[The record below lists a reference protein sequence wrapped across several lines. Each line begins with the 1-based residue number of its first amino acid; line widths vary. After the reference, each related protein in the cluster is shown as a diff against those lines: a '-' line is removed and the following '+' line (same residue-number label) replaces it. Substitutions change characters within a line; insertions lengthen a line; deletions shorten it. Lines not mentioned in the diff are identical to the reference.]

1 MLHRNTTKM
10 NIVIV
15 DGYTLNP
22 GDLSWEKLKELG
34 EVTIYDR
41 TAPGETIERCIDA
54 EMVLTNK
61 VIFNA
66 ETIKALPKLKY
77 IGVLATGY
85 NVVDTNTAKE
95 CGIIVTNIPAYST
108 ESVAQ
113 MVFAQIL
120 NITNRVGHYASENS
134 TGRWA
139 NNTDFCYWDTP
150 LTELA
155 GKKIGIVGIGNTGS
169 ATARIA
175 NAFGM
180 EVCAFTSKPQEAIPD
195 YITKLPLDELFS
207 RCDIVSLHCPL
218 TETTKELVN
227 AKRLATMKSTAI
239 LINTGRGPLVDE
251 QAVADALNN
260 GTIAAFGA
268 DVLSVEP
275 AQPSNPLLTAQ
286 NCYLTPHIAWAT
298 YEARVRLLNICIAN
312 VKAFIDGE
320 PQNIVNR

>member
-1 MLHRNTTKM
+1 M
-10 NIVIV
+10 NIVVV

-22 GDLSWEKLKELG
+22 GDLSWEPLKELG

-41 TAPGETIERCIDA
+41 TVPNETIERCTDA
-54 EMVLTNK
+54 DMVLTNK
-61 VIFNA
+61 VVFNA

-85 NVVDTNTAKE
+85 NVVDTKIAAEHNV
-95 CGIIVTNIPAYST
+95 IVTNIPAYST

-120 NITNRVGHYASENS
+120 NITNRVGHYACENS
-134 TGRWA
+134 KGRWT

-155 GKKIGIVGIGNTGS
+155 GKKIGIVGLGNTGS

-180 EVCAFTSKPQEAIPD
+180 DVCAFTSKPQESIPS
-195 YITKLPLDELFS
+195 YISKLTLDELFS
-207 RCDIVSLHCPL
+207 QCDIVSLHCPL

-227 AKRLATMKSTAI
+227 EARLATMKPTAI
-239 LINTGRGPLVDE
+239 LINTGRGPLIDE

-260 GTIAAFGA
+260 GKIAAFGA

-275 AQPSNPLLTAQ
+275 AQAGNPLLQAK

-298 YEARVRLLNICIAN
+298 YEARIRLMNICIDN
-312 VKAFIDGE
+312 VKAFIKGT
-320 PQNIVNR
+320 PQNVVN

>member
-1 MLHRNTTKM
+1 MK
-10 NIVIV
+10 IVVV

-22 GDLSWEKLKELG
+22 GDLSWEPLKELG

-41 TAPGETIERCIDA
+41 TAPNETVERCIDA

-66 ETIKALPKLKY
+66 EVINALPKLKY

-85 NVVDTNTAKE
+85 NVVDTKAATEHNV
-95 CGIIVTNIPAYST
+95 IVTNIPAYST

-120 NITNRVGHYASENS
+120 NITNRVGHYACENS
-134 TGRWA
+134 KGRWT
-139 NNTDFCYWDTP
+139 NNIDFCYWDTQ

-155 GKKIGIVGIGNTGS
+155 GKKIGIVGLGNTGS

-180 EVCAFTSKPQEAIPD
+180 DVCAFTSKPQESIPN
-195 YITKLPLDELFS
+195 YITKLTLDELFS
-207 RCDIVSLHCPL
+207 QCDIVSLHCPL

-227 AKRLATMKSTAI
+227 EARLTTMKPTAI
-239 LINTGRGPLVDE
+239 LINTGRGPLINE
-251 QAVADALNN
+251 QAVADALNC
-260 GTIAAFGA
+260 GKIAAFGA

-275 AQPSNPLLTAQ
+275 AQPGNPLLGAK

-298 YEARVRLLNICIAN
+298 YEARIRLMNICIDN
-312 VKAFIDGE
+312 VKAFINGT
-320 PQNIVNR
+320 PQNVVN

>member
-1 MLHRNTTKM
+1 MK
-10 NIVIV
+10 IVVV

-22 GDLSWEKLKELG
+22 GDLSWEPLKELG
-34 EVTIYDR
+34 EVTSYDR
-41 TAPGETIERCIDA
+41 TAPNETVERCIDA

-85 NVVDTNTAKE
+85 NVVDTKAATENNV
-95 CGIIVTNIPAYST
+95 IVTNIPAYST

-120 NITNRVGHYASENS
+120 NITNRVGHYACENS
-134 TGRWA
+134 KGRWT
-139 NNTDFCYWDTP
+139 NNTDFCYWDTQ

-155 GKKIGIVGIGNTGS
+155 GKKIGIVGLGNTGS

-180 EVCAFTSKPQEAIPD
+180 DVCAYTSKPQESIPN
-195 YITKLPLDELFS
+195 YITKLTLDELFS
-207 RCDIVSLHCPL
+207 QCDIVSLHCPL

-227 AKRLATMKSTAI
+227 EARLATMKPTAI
-239 LINTGRGPLVDE
+239 LINTGRGPLINE
-251 QAVADALNN
+251 QAVADALNC
-260 GTIAAFGA
+260 GKIAAFGA

-275 AQPSNPLLTAQ
+275 AQPGNPLLGAK

-298 YEARVRLLNICIAN
+298 YEARIRLMNICIDN
-312 VKAFIDGE
+312 VKAFINGT
-320 PQNIVNR
+320 PQNVVN

>member
-1 MLHRNTTKM
+1 MK
-10 NIVIV
+10 IVVV

-22 GDLSWEKLKELG
+22 GDLSWEPLKELG

-41 TAPGETIERCIDA
+41 TAPNETVERCIDA

-85 NVVDTNTAKE
+85 NVVDTKAATEHNV
-95 CGIIVTNIPAYST
+95 IVTNIPAYST

-120 NITNRVGHYASENS
+120 NITNRVGHYACENS
-134 TGRWA
+134 KGRWT
-139 NNTDFCYWDTP
+139 NNIDFCYWDTQ

-155 GKKIGIVGIGNTGS
+155 GKKIGIVGLGNTGS

-180 EVCAFTSKPQEAIPD
+180 DVCAFTSKPQESIPN
-195 YITKLPLDELFS
+195 YITKLTLDELFS
-207 RCDIVSLHCPL
+207 QCDIVSLHCPL

-227 AKRLATMKSTAI
+227 EARLATMKPTAI
-239 LINTGRGPLVDE
+239 LINTGRGPLINE
-251 QAVADALNN
+251 QAVADALNC
-260 GTIAAFGA
+260 GKIAAFGA

-275 AQPSNPLLTAQ
+275 AQPGNPLLGAK

-298 YEARVRLLNICIAN
+298 YEARIRLMNICIDN
-312 VKAFIDGE
+312 VKAFINGT
-320 PQNIVNR
+320 PQNVVN

>member
-1 MLHRNTTKM
+1 MK
-10 NIVIV
+10 IVVV

-22 GDLSWEKLKELG
+22 GDLSWEPLKELG

-41 TAPGETIERCIDA
+41 TAPNETVERCIDA

-85 NVVDTNTAKE
+85 NVVDTKAATEHNV
-95 CGIIVTNIPAYST
+95 IVTNIPAYST

-120 NITNRVGHYASENS
+120 NITNRVGHYACENS
-134 TGRWA
+134 KGRWT
-139 NNTDFCYWDTP
+139 NNIDFCYWDTQ

-155 GKKIGIVGIGNTGS
+155 GKKIGIVGLGNTGS

-180 EVCAFTSKPQEAIPD
+180 DVCAFTSKPQESIPN
-195 YITKLPLDELFS
+195 YITKLTLDELFS
-207 RCDIVSLHCPL
+207 QCDIVSLHCPL

-227 AKRLATMKSTAI
+227 EARLAAMKPTAI
-239 LINTGRGPLVDE
+239 LINTGRGPLINE
-251 QAVADALNN
+251 QAVADALNC
-260 GTIAAFGA
+260 GKIAAFGA

-275 AQPSNPLLTAQ
+275 AQPGNPLLGAK

-298 YEARVRLLNICIAN
+298 YEARIRLMNICIDN
-312 VKAFIDGE
+312 VKAFINGT
-320 PQNIVNR
+320 PQNVVN

>member
-1 MLHRNTTKM
+1 MK
-10 NIVIV
+10 IVVV

-22 GDLSWEKLKELG
+22 GDLSWEPLKELG

-41 TAPGETIERCIDA
+41 TAPNETLERCIDA

-85 NVVDTNTAKE
+85 NVVDTKAATENNV
-95 CGIIVTNIPAYST
+95 IVTNIPAYST

-120 NITNRVGHYASENS
+120 NITNRVGHYACENS
-134 TGRWA
+134 KGRWT
-139 NNTDFCYWDTP
+139 NNIDFCYWDTQ

-155 GKKIGIVGIGNTGS
+155 GKKIGIVGLGNTGS

-180 EVCAFTSKPQEAIPD
+180 DVCAYTSKPQESIPN
-195 YITKLPLDELFS
+195 YITKLTLNELFS
-207 RCDIVSLHCPL
+207 QCDIVSLHCPL

-227 AKRLATMKSTAI
+227 EARLATMKPTAI
-239 LINTGRGPLVDE
+239 LINTGRGPLINE
-251 QAVADALNN
+251 QAVADALNC
-260 GTIAAFGA
+260 GKIAAFGA

-275 AQPSNPLLTAQ
+275 AQPGNPLLGAK

-298 YEARVRLLNICIAN
+298 YEARVRLMNICIDN
-312 VKAFIDGE
+312 VKAFINGT
-320 PQNIVNR
+320 PQNVVN

>member
-1 MLHRNTTKM
+1 M

-22 GDLSWEKLKELG
+22 GDLSWEPLKELG

-41 TAPGETIERCIDA
+41 TAPNETVERCIDA
-54 EMVLTNK
+54 DMVLTNK

-85 NVVDTNTAKE
+85 NVVDTMAATEQNV
-95 CGIIVTNIPAYST
+95 IVTNIPAYST

-120 NITNRVGHYASENS
+120 NITNRVGHYACENS
-134 TGRWA
+134 KGRWA
-139 NNTDFCYWDTP
+139 NNVDFCYWDTQ
-150 LTELA
+150 LIELA
-155 GKKIGIVGIGNTGS
+155 GKKIGIVGLGNTGS

-180 EVCAFTSKPQEAIPD
+180 EVCAFTSKPQESIPN
-195 YITKLPLDELFS
+195 YITKLTLDELFS
-207 RCDIVSLHCPL
+207 QCDIVSLHCPL

-227 AKRLATMKSTAI
+227 EARLATMKPTAI
-239 LINTGRGPLVDE
+239 LINTGRGPLINE
-251 QAVADALNN
+251 QAVADALNC
-260 GTIAAFGA
+260 GKIAAFGA

-275 AQPSNPLLTAQ
+275 AQPGNPLLSAK

-298 YEARVRLLNICIAN
+298 YEARVRLMNICIEN
-312 VKAFIDGE
+312 VKAFINGI
-320 PQNIVNR
+320 PQNVVN

>member
-1 MLHRNTTKM
+1 MK
-10 NIVIV
+10 IVVV

-22 GDLSWEKLKELG
+22 GDLSWEPLKELG

-41 TAPGETIERCIDA
+41 TAPNETVERCIDA
-54 EMVLTNK
+54 DMVLTNK

-85 NVVDTNTAKE
+85 NVVDTKAATEHNV
-95 CGIIVTNIPAYST
+95 IVTNIPAYST

-120 NITNRVGHYASENS
+120 NITNRVGHYACENS
-134 TGRWA
+134 KGRWT
-139 NNTDFCYWDTP
+139 NNIDFCYWDTQ

-155 GKKIGIVGIGNTGS
+155 GKKIGIVGLGNTGS

-180 EVCAFTSKPQEAIPD
+180 DVCAFTSKPQESIPN
-195 YITKLPLDELFS
+195 YITKLTLDELFS
-207 RCDIVSLHCPL
+207 QCDIVSLHCPL

-227 AKRLATMKSTAI
+227 EARLATMKTTAI
-239 LINTGRGPLVDE
+239 LINTGRGPLINE
-251 QAVADALNN
+251 QAVADALNC
-260 GTIAAFGA
+260 GKIAAFGA

-275 AQPSNPLLTAQ
+275 AQPGNPLLGAK

-298 YEARVRLLNICIAN
+298 YEARIRLMNICIDN
-312 VKAFIDGE
+312 VKAFINGT
-320 PQNIVNR
+320 PQNVVN

>member
-1 MLHRNTTKM
+1 MK
-10 NIVIV
+10 IVVV

-22 GDLSWEKLKELG
+22 GDLSWEPLKELG

-41 TAPGETIERCIDA
+41 TAPNETVERCIDA
-54 EMVLTNK
+54 EIVLTNK

-85 NVVDTNTAKE
+85 NVVDTKAATENNV
-95 CGIIVTNIPAYST
+95 IVTNIPAYST

-120 NITNRVGHYASENS
+120 NITNRVGHYACENS
-134 TGRWA
+134 KGRWT
-139 NNTDFCYWDTP
+139 NNIDFCYWDTQ

-155 GKKIGIVGIGNTGS
+155 GKKIGIVGLGNTGS

-180 EVCAFTSKPQEAIPD
+180 DVCAFTSKPQESIPN
-195 YITKLPLDELFS
+195 YITKLTLDELFS
-207 RCDIVSLHCPL
+207 QCDIVSLHCPL

-227 AKRLATMKSTAI
+227 EARLATMKPTAI
-239 LINTGRGPLVDE
+239 LINTGRGPLINE
-251 QAVADALNN
+251 QAVADALNC
-260 GTIAAFGA
+260 GKIAAFGA

-275 AQPSNPLLTAQ
+275 AQPGNPLLGAK

-298 YEARVRLLNICIAN
+298 YEARIRLMNICIDN
-312 VKAFIDGE
+312 VKAFINGT
-320 PQNIVNR
+320 PQNVVN

>member
-1 MLHRNTTKM
+1 M
-10 NIVIV
+10 NIVVV

-22 GDLSWEKLKELG
+22 GDLSWEPLKELG
-34 EVTIYDR
+34 QVTIYDR
-41 TAPGETIERCIDA
+41 TAPNKTIERCIDA
-54 EMVLTNK
+54 DMVLTNK

-85 NVVDTNTAKE
+85 NVVDTKTAKE
-95 CGIIVTNIPAYST
+95 CGVIVTNIPAYST

-120 NITNRVGHYASENS
+120 NITNRVGHYAYKNS
-134 TGRWA
+134 KGRWA

-155 GKKIGIVGIGNTGS
+155 GKKLGIVGLGNTGS

-180 EVCAFTSKPQEAIPD
+180 QVYACTSKKQEQLPA
-195 YITKLPLDELFS
+195 YIKKLPIDELF
-207 RCDIVSLHCPL
+207 RECDFISLHCPL
-218 TETTKELVN
+218 TPETNKMVN
-227 AKRLATMKSTAI
+227 AERLSTMKPTAT
-239 LINTGRGPLVDE
+239 LINTGRGPLIDE

-260 GTIAAFGA
+260 GTIAAFGT

-275 AQPSNPLLTAQ
+275 AQPDNPLLAAQ
-286 NCYLTPHIAWAT
+286 NCFITPHIAWAT
-298 YEARVRLLNICIAN
+298 YEARVRLMNICIEN
-312 VKAFIDGE
+312 VKAYINNTS
-320 PQNIVNR
+320 QNVVNP

>member
-1 MLHRNTTKM
+1 MK
-10 NIVIV
+10 IVVV

-22 GDLSWEKLKELG
+22 GDLSWEPLKELG

-41 TAPGETIERCIDA
+41 TAPDETVARCIDA
-54 EMVLTNK
+54 DMVLTNK

-66 ETIKALPKLKY
+66 EVINALPKLKY

-85 NVVDTNTAKE
+85 NVVDTMAATEHNV
-95 CGIIVTNIPAYST
+95 IVTNIPAYST

-120 NITNRVGHYASENS
+120 NITNRVGHYACENS
-134 TGRWA
+134 KGRWT
-139 NNTDFCYWDTP
+139 NNTDFCYWDTQ

-155 GKKIGIVGIGNTGS
+155 GKKIGIVGLGNTGS

-180 EVCAFTSKPQEAIPD
+180 DVCAFTSKPQESIPN
-195 YITKLPLDELFS
+195 YITKLILDELFS
-207 RCDIVSLHCPL
+207 QCDIVSLHCPL

-227 AKRLATMKSTAI
+227 EARLATMKPTAI
-239 LINTGRGPLVDE
+239 LINTGRGPLINE
-251 QAVADALNN
+251 QAVADALNC
-260 GTIAAFGA
+260 GKIAAFGA

-275 AQPSNPLLTAQ
+275 AQPGNPLLGAK

-298 YEARVRLLNICIAN
+298 YEARIRLMNICIDN
-312 VKAFIDGE
+312 VKAFINGT
-320 PQNIVNR
+320 PQNVVN

>member
-1 MLHRNTTKM
+1 MK
-10 NIVIV
+10 IVVV

-22 GDLSWEKLKELG
+22 GDLSWEPLKELG

-41 TAPGETIERCIDA
+41 TAPDETVIRCIDA

-66 ETIKALPKLKY
+66 EVINALPKLKY

-85 NVVDTNTAKE
+85 NVVDTKAATENNV
-95 CGIIVTNIPAYST
+95 IVTNIPAYST

-120 NITNRVGHYASENS
+120 NITNRVGHYACENS
-134 TGRWA
+134 NGRWA
-139 NNTDFCYWDTP
+139 NNIDFCYWDTQ

-155 GKKIGIVGIGNTGS
+155 GKKIGIVGLGNTGS

-180 EVCAFTSKPQEAIPD
+180 DVCAFTSKPQESIPN
-195 YITKLPLDELFS
+195 YITKLTLDELFS
-207 RCDIVSLHCPL
+207 QCDIVSLHCPL

-227 AKRLATMKSTAI
+227 EARLATMKTTAI
-239 LINTGRGPLVDE
+239 LINTGRGPLINE
-251 QAVADALNN
+251 QAVADALNC
-260 GTIAAFGA
+260 GKIAAFGA

-275 AQPSNPLLTAQ
+275 AQPGNPLLGAK

-298 YEARVRLLNICIAN
+298 YEARIRLMNICIDN
-312 VKAFIDGE
+312 VKAFINGT
-320 PQNIVNR
+320 PQNVVN

>member
-1 MLHRNTTKM
+1 M
-10 NIVIV
+10 NIVVV

-22 GDLSWEKLKELG
+22 GDLSWEPLKELG
-34 EVTIYDR
+34 QVTIYDR
-41 TAPGETIERCIDA
+41 TAPNETIERCIDA

-85 NVVDTNTAKE
+85 NVVDTKAAAEHNV
-95 CGIIVTNIPAYST
+95 IVTNIPAYST

-120 NITNRVGHYASENS
+120 NITNRVGHYACENS
-134 TGRWA
+134 KGRWA
-139 NNTDFCYWDTP
+139 NNTDFCYRDTP

-155 GKKIGIVGIGNTGS
+155 DKKIGIVGLGNTGS

-180 EVCAFTSKPQEAIPD
+180 EVCAFTSKPQQSIPN
-195 YITKLPLDELFS
+195 YITKLTLDELFS
-207 RCDIVSLHCPL
+207 QCDIVSLHCPL

-227 AKRLATMKSTAI
+227 EARLATMKPTAI
-239 LINTGRGPLVDE
+239 LINTGRGPLINE
-251 QAVADALNN
+251 QAVADALNH
-260 GTIAAFGA
+260 GKIAAFGA

-275 AQPSNPLLTAQ
+275 AQPGNPLLSAK

-298 YEARVRLLNICIAN
+298 TEARIRLMNICIQN
-312 VKAFIDGE
+312 VKAFIGGK
-320 PQNIVNR
+320 PQNVVN

>member
-1 MLHRNTTKM
+1 MK
-10 NIVIV
+10 IVVV

-22 GDLSWEKLKELG
+22 GDLSWEPLKELG

-41 TAPGETIERCIDA
+41 TAPNETVERCIDA

-85 NVVDTNTAKE
+85 NVVDTKAATEHNV
-95 CGIIVTNIPAYST
+95 IVTNIPAYST

-120 NITNRVGHYASENS
+120 NITNRVGHYACENS
-134 TGRWA
+134 KGRWT
-139 NNTDFCYWDTP
+139 NNIDFCYWDTQ

-155 GKKIGIVGIGNTGS
+155 GKKIGIVGLGNTGS

-180 EVCAFTSKPQEAIPD
+180 DVCAFTSKPQESIPN
-195 YITKLPLDELFS
+195 YITKLTLDELFS
-207 RCDIVSLHCPL
+207 QCDIVSLHCPL

-227 AKRLATMKSTAI
+227 EARLATMKPTAI
-239 LINTGRGPLVDE
+239 LINTGRGPLINE
-251 QAVADALNN
+251 QAVADALNC
-260 GTIAAFGA
+260 GKIAAFGA

-275 AQPSNPLLTAQ
+275 AQPGNPLLGAK

-298 YEARVRLLNICIAN
+298 YEARVRLMNICIDN
-312 VKAFIDGE
+312 VKAFINGT
-320 PQNIVNR
+320 PQNVVN